1 MKTTQTVLL
10 FLMIRYIQTD
20 IRLYSYNIQTTSLT
34 NAGITY
40 IFGTMFAMLASLVVC
55 DNVTKYMHNNEDP

>member
-20 IRLYSYNIQTTSLT
+20 IRLYSYNIQTTSFIDQNGYT
-34 NAGITY
+34 G
-40 IFGTMFAMLASLVVC
+40 V
-55 DNVTKYMHNNEDP
+55 